1 MNLYASYLC
10 NFHCRF
16 CSIRQDESPMLDL
29 AWVREELA
37 AHPELCSNINILG
50 GEPSVLPLPYQEE
63 LIDICTRAADEK
75 PYYITNLFKM
85 SPLLEKCRP
94 IVSYD
99 FSLREHHQTVFQNM
113 LNLEIDFSISTVL
126 TRHLVEEVGAK
137 KYLRLIRS
145 LKNCKRADLD
155 LYYKG
160 KQDKEDH
167 TPDNASLIAFVKE
180 IMIEEKVNLA
190 PLSAMRHHIDAS
202 FDNISDY
209 FAFMPGNKYGVRLD
223 YENGPYKIF
232 DTYDE
237 AYGYFKRRIENSRC
251 KSCEFLDTCWYPC
264 SDDICRGNRPM
275 LEEFKKYVLSSRG

>member
-1 MNLYASYLC
+1 MNLYTTYLC

-16 CSIRQDESPMLDL
+16 CSIRQDKSPILDL
-29 AWVREELA
+29 AWAEKELS
-37 AHPELCSNINILG
+37 AHPELCTNINILG
-50 GEPSVLPLPYQEE
+50 GEPSILPLSYQEK
-63 LIDICTRAADEK
+63 LINICTKAANEK
-75 PYYITNLFKM
+75 PYYITNLFKV

-99 FSLREHHQTVFQNM
+99 FELREQHRTVFQNM

-126 TRHLVEEVGAK
+126 TKYLVEEIGATR
-137 KYLRLIRS
+137 YLKLIRS

-160 KQDKEDH
+160 KHDQEDH
-167 TPDNASLIAFVKE
+167 TPDNDALIAFIKE
-180 IMIEEKVNLA
+180 VMIDDKVNLA

-209 FAFMPGNKYGVRLD
+209 FAFMPENKYGVRLD
-223 YENGPYKIF
+223 YENGPYKVF
-232 DTYDE
+232 DTYYE
-237 AYGYFKRRIENSRC
+237 AYDYFKSKIKNSRC
-251 KSCEFLDTCWYPC
+251 QSCEFLNTCWYPC

-275 LEEFKKYVLSSRG
+275 LEEFKKYVLSSC

>member
-1 MNLYASYLC
+1 
-10 NFHCRF
+10 
-16 CSIRQDESPMLDL
+16 MLDL

-50 GEPSVLPLPYQEE
+50 GEPSILPLPYQEE

-85 SPLLEKCRP
+85 SSLLEKCRP

-99 FSLREHHQTVFQNM
+99 FGLREQHQTVFQNM

-167 TPDNASLIAFVKE
+167 TPDNTSLISFVKE

-202 FDNISDY
+202 FDNVSDY

-223 YENGPYKIF
+223 YENGPYKMF
-232 DTYDE
+232 DTYNQ
-237 AYGYFKRRIENSRC
+237 AYGYFKSRIENNRC
-251 KSCEFLDTCWYPC
+251 KSCEFLNTCWYPC